1 VKNAEVLTTLMS
13 SSAEFWLWA

>member
-1 VKNAEVLTTLMS
+1 VKNSEVLTTLMS